1 MYAFAMAA
9 VIFFCR
15 VFPFLFF
22 RDKRKGGA
30 GTGAPL
36 NAGSPDATPEA
47 ETRTPGIE
55 TFLSLVEKAAPPVAM
70 TVLAFNAASGSIKED
85 TGAAL
90 PVLIASGVTAAVHLW
105 KRNALLSIVGGT
117 GIYMILTRI
126 IMQ

>member
-1 MYAFAMAA
+1 MAA

-15 VFPFLFF
+15 IFPFLFF
-22 RDKRKGGA
+22 RDKRKSGA
-30 GTGAPL
+30 EAGAQL
-36 NAGSPDATPEA
+36 NAGSPDPEA
-47 ETRTPGIE
+47 EPRTPGIE

-70 TVLAFNAASGSIKED
+70 TVLAFNAASGSIKENP
-85 TGAAL
+85 GAAL

-117 GIYMILTRI
+117 GVYMILTRI